1 MKITCPEITQIV
13 ETHFADHDRYKHF
26 KDFQLAPEYRP
37 YWDKCMEA
45 AGDRELLSHIIFCND
60 LFQIPPVKTF
70 LTYYRE
76 DFIALTGEPNAV
88 LPLFVKK
95 SIGAFWGMVFKFALG
110 YTGQENVS
118 VSLNRYFMV
127 RTATYFKDPAE
138 PVELVGGA
146 MSEED
151 RT

>member
-1 MKITCPEITQIV
+1 MMITCSEITQIV
-13 ETHFADHDRYKHF
+13 ETHCADHDRYKHF

-45 AGDRELLSHIIFCND
+45 VSDRELLSHIVFCND

-70 LTYYRE
+70 LSYYRD

-127 RTATYFKDPAE
+127 RTATYFKAPAE
-138 PVELVGGA
+138 PVKLVGEA

-151 RT
+151 RA